1 MKFKVKL
8 NLSVSGT
15 GVKAEHESTVQEF
28 NNGLAVTIRKINLHP
43 PSPNAMKNK
52 KAAFKKG
59 FFSQFLGFDS
69 EIWLKNKFLKSCLK
83 QKHQLHLI
91 FKKEQ
96 WIEYNQC
103 IISIDFI
110 TSLFQ
115 VEANIVFHTLMP
127 HLNYVLKKLNIQ
139 YIKHFKFFWWNLAC
153 FSKSIVW
160 ITVEWNVPRII

>member
-1 MKFKVKL
+1 
-8 NLSVSGT
+8 
-15 GVKAEHESTVQEF
+15 
-28 NNGLAVTIRKINLHP
+28 
-43 PSPNAMKNK
+43 MKNK

-83 QKHQLHLI
+83 QKHQLHLT

-127 HLNYVLKKLNIQ
+127 HFNYVLKK
-139 YIKHFKFFWWNLAC
+139 IKYTIYQTLQIFLDETWPASQNPLYG
-153 FSKSIVW
+153 
-160 ITVEWNVPRII
+160 

>member
-1 MKFKVKL
+1 
-8 NLSVSGT
+8 
-15 GVKAEHESTVQEF
+15 
-28 NNGLAVTIRKINLHP
+28 
-43 PSPNAMKNK
+43 MKNK

-83 QKHQLHLI
+83 QKHQLHLT

-127 HLNYVLKKLNIQ
+127 HLNYVLKKIKYTIYQTLQIFLMKLGLLLKIHCMDNSGMECTSHYLDIYCKCLTSTFHIKKTSKKPCIDTKDVNRLN
-139 YIKHFKFFWWNLAC
+139 
-153 FSKSIVW
+153 VW
-160 ITVEWNVPRII
+160 ITYW

>member
-1 MKFKVKL
+1 
-8 NLSVSGT
+8 
-15 GVKAEHESTVQEF
+15 
-28 NNGLAVTIRKINLHP
+28 
-43 PSPNAMKNK
+43 MKNK

-83 QKHQLHLI
+83 QKHQLHLT

-115 VEANIVFHTLMP
+115 VEAIKYCIP
-127 HLNYVLKKLNIQ
+127 HFDASFKLCVKKN
-139 YIKHFKFFWWNLAC
+139 
-153 FSKSIVW
+153 
-160 ITVEWNVPRII
+160 